1 MKELSERIEQ
11 LTKIID
17 EAEYI
22 IIGAGAGLSTA
33 AGIDYGGERF
43 KKNFQDYIEKYDF
56 TDMYTSSFYPFKT
69 EEEKWAYWAK
79 HIYLNNTGMNATEL
93 YKKLLKLVEDKE
105 YFVITTN
112 VDDQFMK
119 AGFNPEKIFATQGS
133 YRLLQCKEACHN
145 KLYDATDLVEKLL
158 ENTSSDL
165 KVPTELVPKCPVCGG
180 EMDVN
185 LRKDHLF
192 VEDDLWNKQNNAYQ
206 DFIKNASN
214 SKTVLL
220 EFGIG
225 FNTPGIIRFPF
236 ESMTTKVKE
245 WNLARFNKDY
255 LEIVV
260 DYHGTGR
267 LVSCDS
273 IDSLKLQNDFQDRY
287 IPFSEDI
294 ESILDELI

>member
-1 MKELSERIEQ
+1 MKELSERIEK
-11 LTKIID
+11 LTKLIN

-43 KKNFQDYIEKYDF
+43 KKNFSDYIEKYDF
-56 TDMYTSSFYPFKT
+56 TDMYSSGFYPFET
-69 EEEKWAYWAK
+69 EEEKWAYWAR
-79 HIYLNNTGMNATEL
+79 HIYLNSTGMEATEL
-93 YKKLLKLVEDKE
+93 YKKLLKLVKDEK
-105 YFVITTN
+105 YFIITTN
-112 VDDQFMK
+112 VDNQFIK
-119 AGFNPEKIFATQGS
+119 AGFNRNNIFATQGS
-133 YRLLQCKEACHN
+133 YNLIQCKNACHN
-145 KLYDATDLVEKLL
+145 KLYDATDLVEKLR
-158 ENTSSDL
+158 ENTSVDL
-165 KVPTELVPKCPVCGG
+165 KVPTELVPKCPICGG

-192 VEDDLWNKQNNAYQ
+192 VEDDTWHKQNKAYT
-206 DFIKNASN
+206 DFINNAKN

-236 ESMTTKVKE
+236 ESMTTKIKE

-260 DYHGTGR
+260 DYHGTGK

-273 IDSLKLQNDFQDRY
+273 LDSMKLQNDFQNRY

-294 ESILDELI
+294 ELILNQLI